1 MENDSFFKNR
11 KSQNSVWFLHLVAN
25 NIQDFITNQSDL
37 KIEMKNLTNQIQN
50 DEINSIEAS
59 ERITE
64 TLKKIIGQ
72 V

>member
-11 KSQNSVWFLHLVAN
+11 KSQNSVWFHHLVAN

-37 KIEMKNLTNQIQN
+37 KIEMKNLKNQIQN

-64 TLKKIIGQ
+64 TLKKIFGQ

>member
-1 MENDSFFKNR
+1 M
-11 KSQNSVWFLHLVAN
+11 AN

-37 KIEMKNLTNQIQN
+37 KIEIKNLQNQIQN